1 MKGIVIYRYLGT
13 NGVIESPVHLEDTYY
28 TRLIQITAD
37 EGKVLTNGVTELDVV
52 RVPEEEVQ
60 NWTEI
65 PKGQN

>member
-28 TRLIQITAD
+28 TRLIQMTAD